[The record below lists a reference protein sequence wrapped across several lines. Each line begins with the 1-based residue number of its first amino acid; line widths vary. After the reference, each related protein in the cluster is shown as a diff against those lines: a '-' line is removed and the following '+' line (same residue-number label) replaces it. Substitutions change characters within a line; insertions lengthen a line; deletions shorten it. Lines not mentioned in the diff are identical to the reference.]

1 MITIVMID
9 TGKCEDDDVDDDH
22 HYYKDEHDAA

>member
-1 MITIVMID
+1 MIAIMMID

>member
-1 MITIVMID
+1 MITIMMID